1 MARKVTIVETRLVS
15 DQFAVTRREV
25 SGGHRHVTRRTP
37 CEECPWKV
45 ESPIGAFPAEAYRAS
60 APTSY
65 DAAMSTFACHMA
77 GADAPATC
85 AGFLSRHGQNNLGV
99 RLSLSQDRID
109 LSRVSDGGHE
119 LYDSY
124 REMAIANGVDPDDP
138 VLGPVRA
145 DHFNHFD
152 RETGHWSYV
161 EKKET

>member
-1 MARKVTIVETRLVS
+1 MARRIRTVETRQVS
-15 DQFAVTRREV
+15 DQFAVTRREI
-25 SGGHRHVTRRTP
+25 SGGRRHAARRTP

-45 ESPIGAFPAEAYRAS
+45 ESPIGAFPAEAYRVS

-77 GADAPATC
+77 GADSPATC
-85 AGFLSRHGQNNLGV
+85 AGFLCRHGDNNLGV
-99 RLSLSQDRID
+99 RLSLTRDRID

-124 REMAIANGVDPDDP
+124 RDMAIANGVDPDDP
-138 VLGPVRA
+138 VLIPVRA

-152 RETGHWSYV
+152 RETGRWSFV
-161 EKKET
+161 GNKA